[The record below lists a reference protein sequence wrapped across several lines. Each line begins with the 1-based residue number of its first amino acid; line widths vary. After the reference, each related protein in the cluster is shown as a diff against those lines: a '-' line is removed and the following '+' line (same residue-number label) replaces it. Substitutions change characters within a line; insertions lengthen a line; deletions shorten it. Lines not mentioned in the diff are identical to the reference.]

1 MCFLWMY
8 ACALGVGVLQIPMVF
23 TCNSLTPPIF
33 AAKLGWS
40 EDDMKFNN
48 SLISTAGVIGMT
60 IGSFMGGKTI
70 SIGRRKAAL
79 ITQTIG
85 LIGGGLTQILSVPT
99 MCVGRILYGIAAGNA
114 SLIMAKGIVET
125 VPEHLGG

>member
-40 EDDMKFNN
+40 EDDTKFNN

-60 IGSFMGGKTI
+60 IGSFLGGKTI

-79 ITQTIG
+79 IT
-85 LIGGGLTQILSVPT
+85 
-99 MCVGRILYGIAAGNA
+99 
-114 SLIMAKGIVET
+114 
-125 VPEHLGG
+125 